1 MLSLLLVDDEP
12 LELKALK
19 DHIDWEGMGIFQVL
33 TAGNGRIAYEMVLEY
48 APDIVITDV
57 HMPGVNGIELARKIH
72 ELNRKIKVIFLSGY
86 DEFSYVKSAMQMGA
100 MDYLLKPFTEKEI
113 GKVILKAKEEMDRD
127 RLYLH
132 SLEALEQQL
141 LKKICEEGEDS
152 NILAELASIR
162 DVSVGVERY
171 SILMFW
177 GITTQVLVEYL
188 IKNMNGI
195 QALWLENGCM
205 TIIFH
210 SYVDPRERGERIQ
223 QLLEKLSG
231 FLYNGI
237 YFERRCIKASE
248 LHSCFT
254 AMKTWETYVYY
265 QKAGFFEGIK
275 SEILWEDIQ
284 RKNISEFIEE
294 KMNRLWKLFPYENPD
309 EVEKEI
315 DLLFGELMN
324 LHLSRNEI
332 EGHISRVCMLLEH
345 RLNPSYHGIQ
355 KQIFAK
361 CKTEGYRCIGDM
373 KELVMNYFA
382 QMYIRNREVEKDKD
396 KTSYVVKRVQEY
408 VQRHYGEAMTMEEM
422 AEEIHLSVNYV
433 RSIFIEK
440 DKDKTSYVVKRVQE
454 YVQRHYGEAMTME
467 EMAEEIHLSVNYVR
481 SIFKEGTGQTILE
494 YITDYRFERAC
505 ELLQDSS
512 LKVKE
517 IGSSV
522 GYENISYFGAVFTKR
537 YGMTP
542 NEWRKRKI

>member
-1 MLSLLLVDDEP
+1 MFRRKEDMLSLLLVDDEP

-141 LKKICEEGEDS
+141 LKKICEEGADS

-332 EGHISRVCMLLEH
+332 EGHMSRVCMLLEH

-382 QMYIRNREVEKDKD
+382 QMYIRNREV
-396 KTSYVVKRVQEY
+396 
-408 VQRHYGEAMTMEEM
+408 
-422 AEEIHLSVNYV
+422 
-433 RSIFIEK
+433 EK

>member
-1 MLSLLLVDDEP
+1 
-12 LELKALK
+12 
-19 DHIDWEGMGIFQVL
+19 
-33 TAGNGRIAYEMVLEY
+33 
-48 APDIVITDV
+48 
-57 HMPGVNGIELARKIH
+57 
-72 ELNRKIKVIFLSGY
+72 
-86 DEFSYVKSAMQMGA
+86 
-100 MDYLLKPFTEKEI
+100 
-113 GKVILKAKEEMDRD
+113 
-127 RLYLH
+127 
-132 SLEALEQQL
+132 
-141 LKKICEEGEDS
+141 
-152 NILAELASIR
+152 
-162 DVSVGVERY
+162 
-171 SILMFW
+171 
-177 GITTQVLVEYL
+177 
-188 IKNMNGI
+188 
-195 QALWLENGCM
+195 
-205 TIIFH
+205 
-210 SYVDPRERGERIQ
+210 
-223 QLLEKLSG
+223 
-231 FLYNGI
+231 
-237 YFERRCIKASE
+237 
-248 LHSCFT
+248 
-254 AMKTWETYVYY
+254 
-265 QKAGFFEGIK
+265 
-275 SEILWEDIQ
+275 
-284 RKNISEFIEE
+284 
-294 KMNRLWKLFPYENPD
+294 MNRLWKLFPYENPD

-433 RSIFIEK
+433 RSIF
-440 DKDKTSYVVKRVQE
+440 
-454 YVQRHYGEAMTME
+454 
-467 EMAEEIHLSVNYVR
+467 
-481 SIFKEGTGQTILE
+481 KEGTGQTILE